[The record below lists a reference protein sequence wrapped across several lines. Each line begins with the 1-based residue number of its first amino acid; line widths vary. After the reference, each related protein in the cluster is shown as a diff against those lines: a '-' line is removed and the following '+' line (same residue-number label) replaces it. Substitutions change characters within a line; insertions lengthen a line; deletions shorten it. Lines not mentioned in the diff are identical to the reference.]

1 MLAGLFHPAFRLNNF
16 LNMTKQPKYNDEDLE
31 EFRLLIEQKLQKTKK
46 ELRETLD
53 SLATTNSTIA
63 QDKVK
68 SLEDSSVVEEQENLN
83 FLVIRNK
90 KFIQHLEAALVR
102 IKNKAYGICR
112 KTGKLISKE
121 RLLRVP
127 HATLSID
134 AKNSRGFFN
143 PEEKS
148 IED

>member
-1 MLAGLFHPAFRLNNF
+1 
-16 LNMTKQPKYNDEDLE
+16 MTKQPRYNDEDLE
-31 EFRLLIEQKLQKTKK
+31 EFRMLIEQKLQKAKK

-68 SLEDSSVVEEQENLN
+68 SLEDGPIVEEQENLN
-83 FLVIRNK
+83 FLIIRNK

-112 KTGKLISKE
+112 KTRKLISKE

-127 HATLSID
+127 HATLSIN
-134 AKNSRGFFN
+134 AKNSRGLSD
-143 PEEKS
+143 PEEKG
-148 IED
+148 IEE